1 MKKQSVMDEI
11 EDLEKYIEAK
21 VEDKVKLASNK
32 WSKMGTKQR
41 LDLVFVSMG
50 IIAFSIS
57 ALNGLKSL
65 RRN

>member
-1 MKKQSVMDEI
+1 MDEI

-57 ALNGLKSL
+57 ALNGLKAL

>member
-41 LDLVFVSMG
+41 LDLVFVSIG

-57 ALNGLKSL
+57 ALNGLKAL

>member
-1 MKKQSVMDEI
+1 MDEI

>member
-57 ALNGLKSL
+57 ALNGLKAL

>member
-1 MKKQSVMDEI
+1 MKKQSVMYEI

-57 ALNGLKSL
+57 ALNGLKAL